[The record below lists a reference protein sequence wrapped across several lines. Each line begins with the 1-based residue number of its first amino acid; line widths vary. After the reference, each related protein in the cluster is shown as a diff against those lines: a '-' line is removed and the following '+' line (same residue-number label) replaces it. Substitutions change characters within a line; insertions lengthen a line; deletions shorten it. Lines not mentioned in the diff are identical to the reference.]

1 MRPPRSVASIDTVS
15 DLGDRRA
22 QKKAQTRDLVRTTAH
37 RLFASHGFD
46 AVTIADVAR
55 ESDVAVQ
62 TVFNHFASKEDLFF
76 AGRVPWV
83 EGVAEAVRDRAPG
96 VGPLAALR
104 TYLLGFMA
112 TQLSSLGCAD
122 ERCYRATVEASETL
136 RTFERK
142 LVFEA
147 EYRLADVLMAAWQG
161 PEEGG
166 ERAPLDPTISAP
178 LTAAIWLAAARVLIR
193 ENRLRVDQ
201 GLAAGTVAATVQELG
216 TRLFSYM
223 EAGSGTFHG
232 VVTPAHALPEGRQA
246 G

>member
-1 MRPPRSVASIDTVS
+1 MASIDTVS
-15 DLGDRRA
+15 DLVDRRA
-22 QKKAQTRDLVRTTAH
+22 QKKAQTRELVRITAH
-37 RLFASHGFD
+37 RLFAARGFD

-83 EGVAEAVRDRAPG
+83 EGVASAVRDRAPG
-96 VGPLAALR
+96 VGPLSALR
-104 TYLLGFMA
+104 TYLLEFMA
-112 TQLSSLGCAD
+112 SQLSSLDCAE
-122 ERCYRATVEASETL
+122 ERCYRATLEASETL
-136 RTFERK
+136 RTFEQK

-147 EYRLADVLMAAWQG
+147 ERRLADVLLAAWQT
-161 PEEGG
+161 PEESG
-166 ERAPLDPTISAP
+166 ERAPLDPTITAP

-193 ENRLRVDQ
+193 ENRLRVNQ
-201 GLAAGTVAATVQELG
+201 GLEAGTVAVAVEELG
-216 TRLFSYM
+216 NRLLAHM

-232 VVTPAHALPEGRQA
+232 VVTPAHELPGGRQA